1 MRILI
6 VEDDP
11 RIADDLVRALGANG
25 YLTVHA
31 SDGEAAEFLGVT
43 EEFDAVVLDLG
54 LPKLDGL
61 SVLKR
66 WRDQDMTTPV
76 LVLTARG
83 TWQDKVEGIDAGGDD
98 YLAKPFQIEELL
110 ARLRAVIRRTTG
122 HASPKIS
129 CGGVV
134 LDART
139 AHVSVRG
146 TPLKLTTLEF
156 RLLNYLMHNQGRIVS
171 RVELADHIY
180 EIDSDRDGNTLDVL
194 IGRVRKKLKENII
207 HTKRGLGYLLEGPP

>member
-6 VEDDP
+6 VEDDQ
-11 RIADDLVRALGANG
+11 RIADDLVRALDACG
-25 YLTVHA
+25 YLTVHS
-31 SDGEAAEFLGVT
+31 SDGEAAEFLGST
-43 EEFDAVVLDLG
+43 EEFDAVILDLG

-66 WRDQDMTTPV
+66 WREQGITTPV

-110 ARLRAVIRRTTG
+110 ARLRSIVRRASG
-122 HASPKIS
+122 HASSKIS

-139 AHVSVRG
+139 TQVSERG
-146 TPLKLTTLEF
+146 TPLSLTTLEY
-156 RLLNYLMHNQGRIVS
+156 RMLNYLMHNQGRVVS
-171 RVELADHIY
+171 RVELTDHIY

-194 IGRVRKKLKENII
+194 VGRLRRKLRENII
-207 HTKRGLGYLLEGPP
+207 HTRRGHGYVLDSDS